1 MTKKKRKKKLKRK
14 LSAAGIAGF
23 ILFAMIFTVYG
34 VYAYQ
39 QTGTVVPTME
49 LLDGHANFRFIDV
62 GQGDC
67 TLVTHHGDGIL
78 IDAGPGSA
86 GERAAESVAMY
97 SPTVEYFI
105 ITHPHEDH
113 MGGAP
118 DILKRVKV
126 ECLVLPTDRTD
137 EAFYEETIWLAER
150 RGVQI
155 LYVEE
160 AMTLQ
165 TDYITVEIFDT
176 FGVESDNLNDKSM
189 CMKITAAG
197 TSLMVTGDGEGP
209 AEDCLLNG
217 YGDRLDADLLKVPHH
232 GSGTSSTAAFLA
244 AVSPETAVISCGRN
258 NSYGHPASDVVNRL
272 RDLGAEIRRTDFE
285 GTVLLRQGGTLW
297 DMIRLRLGLV
307 G

>member
-1 MTKKKRKKKLKRK
+1 MAKKKRKKKLKVTP
-14 LSAAGIAGF
+14 AGIAVF
-23 ILFAMIFTVYG
+23 ILCAMIFTVYA

-39 QTGTVVPTME
+39 ETGTVVPTME
-49 LLDGHANFRFIDV
+49 LLDGHANFRFINV

-86 GERAAESVAMY
+86 GARAAETVAMY
-97 SPTVEYFI
+97 SPTVDYFI

-113 MGGAP
+113 MGGAAEV
-118 DILKRVKV
+118 LKRVKV
-126 ECLVLPTDRTD
+126 ECLVLTTDRTD
-137 EAFYEETIWLAER
+137 EAFYEETVWLAER
-150 RGVQI
+150 QGVRI

-160 AMTLQ
+160 AMTLV
-165 TDYITVEIFDT
+165 TEYITVEIFDT

-189 CMKITAAG
+189 CMKITADE
-197 TSLMVTGDGEGP
+197 TTLLVTGDGE
-209 AEDCLLNG
+209 AAVEEYLLNG
-217 YGDRLDADLLKVPHH
+217 YGGILDADLLKVPHH
-232 GSGTSSTAAFLA
+232 GSVTSSSEEFLT

-272 RDLGAEIRRTDFE
+272 RNLGAEIRRTDFE
-285 GTVLLRQGGTLW
+285 GTVILRQGGSLW
-297 DMIRLRLGLV
+297 DKLRLRLGMV